1 MHSKVPPRLKK
12 ASASDDILR
21 EHQRLTFHVENSPL
35 AAIEYDHEFR
45 IRRWSRQA
53 EKLFGWKSRE
63 VLGKHNFELRLVHPS
78 DESKVELAINKLI
91 ERRQPRNVLRNRNY
105 RKNGSIMLC
114 EWYNSA
120 LLDEKGQVAS
130 ILSLAQD
137 VSHQERSFME
147 RSIAMVS
154 EKERQR
160 IGLELHDVLAQQL
173 AGLAFLSRAFE
184 MKLATRLPEFAAQA
198 AQLAQLASEAVLQVR
213 NLSSGLYP
221 AELERRGL
229 VGALRE
235 LALSQSQL
243 YRRPCS
249 FKQTGTAP
257 ALDSA
262 VSLNLFRIVQEAVT
276 NSMKHSRASQVAI
289 QFHATKKELFLTV
302 SDDGIGVPTPAPDAN
317 GKGIRI
323 MNYRAESIGAHL
335 QIEATKPRGTTV
347 TCIVPLK
354 LVSVP

>member
-1 MHSKVPPRLKK
+1 VISKAQRTRKKSVP
-12 ASASDDILR
+12 SAAILR
-21 EHQRLTFHVENSPL
+21 EHQRLAFHVENSPL

-45 IRRWSRQA
+45 IRRWSAQA

-63 VLGKHNFELRLVHPS
+63 VLGKHNFDLRLVHA
-78 DESKVELAINKLI
+78 DDQSKVSSAIEQLI
-91 ERRQPRNVLRNRNY
+91 ERRKPRNVLRNRNY

-137 VSHQERSFME
+137 ISHQEQSFME

-160 IGLELHDVLAQQL
+160 IGRELHDVLAQQL
-173 AGLAFLSRAFE
+173 AGLAFLSKAFE
-184 MKLATRLPEFAAQA
+184 VKLTAQSPKLSAQA
-198 AQLAQLASEAVLQVR
+198 AQLAQLASEAALQVR

-235 LALSQSQL
+235 LALGQAQI
-243 YRRPCS
+243 YKRPCS
-249 FKQTGTAP
+249 FRQTGRP
-257 ALDSA
+257 LVLDSA
-262 VSLNLFRIVQEAVT
+262 VALNLFRIVQEAVS
-276 NSMKHSRASQVAI
+276 NAMRHSRASHVSI
-289 QFHATKKELFLTV
+289 RFHATKKTLELIV
-302 SDDGIGVPTPAPDAN
+302 SDNGSWHTPFSGKPE

-335 QIEATKPRGTTV
+335 LIAAAKPCGTTV
-347 TCIVPLK
+347 TCTVQLNPAFIP
-354 LVSVP
+354 